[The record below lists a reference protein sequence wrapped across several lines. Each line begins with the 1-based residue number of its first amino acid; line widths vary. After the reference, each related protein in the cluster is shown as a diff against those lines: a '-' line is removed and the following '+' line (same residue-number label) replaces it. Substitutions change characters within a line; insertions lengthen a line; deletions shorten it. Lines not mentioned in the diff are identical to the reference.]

1 MSRHYSCTPSGHSG
15 ATPAAM
21 MCEQMIITRLKLVF
35 ILLLLPLSLQA
46 MTGKR
51 IVRVYID
58 DPEQRRWI
66 EQQVFDVAGRR
77 VSAYVDVVVNAEG
90 LQRLQQRGLRTAML
104 HDESLYKRT
113 WSPGMGV
120 FLTIDE
126 IESGLNQRADL
137 YPSITHLTSIGKSI
151 EGRDIRALRLSA
163 HPLEGEE
170 RATLLCFGG
179 IHAREVISPL
189 VVMHFLDYLLDNQY
203 DLAVQE
209 ILDQTDIWFIPCL
222 NPDGL
227 YHVEHVDNMWRKNR
241 RDNGDGTFGVD
252 LNRNF
257 SFQWGFD
264 NVGSSP
270 FTSQE
275 TYRGAGPFSEPE
287 SRALRDFLQEHDF
300 VASLSYHSYGNLVLF
315 PWAYT
320 AANTSHHSVFMNLA
334 LTMTAENG
342 YGYGNF
348 NLGSIYRVNGDSEDY
363 IYSYRGGNNPVFAFT
378 VEVGDSFFPAEED
391 VESLLAETLQANIDL
406 ARVAGLLSIN
416 PQLIL
421 PPRQP
426 ELSSSRPDDNGCFS
440 LYVID
445 SDSINRA
452 VDYALSELQ
461 ILDQSADASGAEN
474 ALWRLQGFVRM
485 PETPGS
491 DEMVYKSDC
500 RNRLPVKMT
509 TTIPIAVDSGMVFRL
524 RTKYFL
530 YTDLNFAYLQVS
542 TDSGNTFQNVA
553 GNLTTR
559 RNTYQKNRGNGIT
572 GISSG
577 WLQAEFDLSMFAGR
591 QIFLRFLVEPNIH
604 SENTRVMIDD
614 LSPLPV
620 AERSAPLMLSST
632 SSPLFQV
639 YQPQRLYYQVRSRD
653 SQSHLS
659 AWSAVCTVDIDFG
672 DKGDVNRDQIID
684 DNDLDL
690 CEDLALQRL
699 QDATVGQIYRSN
711 VAADGDSSINIVDIV
726 ALNKRMQTHD

>member
-1 MSRHYSCTPSGHSG
+1 
-15 ATPAAM
+15 
-21 MCEQMIITRLKLVF
+21 MCKQMIITRLKLFF
-35 ILLLLPLSLQA
+35 ILLLLPLLSQA

-58 DPEQRRWI
+58 DPGQRRWI
-66 EQQVFDVAGRR
+66 EQQVFDVAGRGM
-77 VSAYVDVVVNAEG
+77 SAYVDLVVNAAE
-90 LQRLQQRGLRTAML
+90 LQQLQQRGLRTEML

-120 FLTIDE
+120 FLTVDE
-126 IESGLNQRADL
+126 IESGLHQRTDQ
-137 YPSITHLTSIGKSI
+137 YPSITYLTSIGKSI
-151 EGRDIRALRLSA
+151 EGRDILALRLSA
-163 HPLEGEE
+163 NSPGVEG
-170 RATLLCFGG
+170 RASLLCFGG

-189 VVMHFLDYLLDNQY
+189 AVMRFLDYLLDNQH

-209 ILDQTDIWFIPCL
+209 ILDQADIWFIPCL

-227 YHVEHVDNMWRKNR
+227 YYVEHVDNMWRKNR

-270 FTSQE
+270 LPSRE
-275 TYRGAGPFSEPE
+275 TFRGAGPFSEPE

-300 VASLSYHSYGNLVLF
+300 VASLSFHSYGDLVLF
-315 PWAYT
+315 PWAYA
-320 AANTSHHSVFMNLA
+320 AANTQHHSVFMNLA
-334 LTMTAENG
+334 SAMTAENG

-363 IYSYRGGNNPVFAFT
+363 IYSHRGEDNPVFAFT
-378 VEVGDSFFPAEED
+378 VEVGDSFFPAEEE
-391 VESLLAETLQANIDL
+391 VESLLAETLQANINL
-406 ARVAGLLSIN
+406 ARVVDLLGIN

-426 ELSSSRPDDNGCFS
+426 GLISSRPDDNGCFY

-445 SDSINRA
+445 SDSINPA

-461 ILDQSADASGAEN
+461 VLNQSTDASGPEN

-509 TTIPIAVDSGMVFRL
+509 TTIPIEVDSGMVFHM
-524 RTKYFL
+524 RTRYFL

-542 TDSGNTFQNVA
+542 TDSGNTFQNIA
-553 GNLTTR
+553 GNLTTQ
-559 RNTYQKNRGNGIT
+559 RNTYQKNKGDGIT
-572 GISSG
+572 GISPG

-591 QIFLRFLVEPNIH
+591 RIILRFLVEPNIH
-604 SENTRVMIDD
+604 NENTWVMIDD
-614 LSPLPV
+614 LSPLPG
-620 AERSAPLMLSST
+620 AERAAPIMLST
-632 SSPLFQV
+632 PSSPLFQV

-653 SQSHLS
+653 NQSHLS

-672 DKGDVNRDQIID
+672 DKGDVNRDQIVD
-684 DNDLDL
+684 DNDLFL
-690 CEDLALQRL
+690 CEDLALHRL
-699 QDATVGQIYRSN
+699 QDATAGQIYRSN
-711 VAADGDSSINIVDIV
+711 IAADGDSSINIVDII
-726 ALNKRMQTHD
+726 ALNKRMQTP

>member
-1 MSRHYSCTPSGHSG
+1 MPRHYSCTTFGHHDV
-15 ATPAAM
+15 
-21 MCEQMIITRLKLVF
+21 QKKMINTRLKLVF
-35 ILLLLPLSLQA
+35 IFLLLPLLLQA

-58 DPEQRRWI
+58 DPDQRRWI
-66 EQQVFDVAGRR
+66 EQQVFDLAGRG
-77 VSAYVDVVVNAEG
+77 VSAYVDVVINAAE
-90 LQRLQQRGLRTAML
+90 LQRLQQRGLRTEML

-120 FLTIDE
+120 FLTVDE
-126 IESGLNQRADL
+126 IESGLNQRTDL

-151 EGRDIRALRLSA
+151 EGRDIWAMRLSD
-163 HPLEGEE
+163 HPPGGEE
-170 RATLLCFGG
+170 RATLLYFGG
-179 IHAREVISPL
+179 IHAREIITPL
-189 VVMHFLDYLLDNQY
+189 VVMRFLDYLLDNQH
-203 DLAVQE
+203 DITVQE
-209 ILDQTDIWFIPCL
+209 ILNQTDIWFIPCL

-241 RDNGDGTFGVD
+241 RNNGDGTFGVD

-270 FTSQE
+270 FTSRE

-287 SRALRDFLQEHDF
+287 SRALRDFLQEQDV
-300 VASLSYHSYGNLVLF
+300 VASLSFHSYGNLLLF

-363 IYSYRGGNNPVFAFT
+363 IYSYRGENNPVFAFT
-378 VEVGDSFFPAEED
+378 VEVGDSFFPAEEK
-391 VESLLAETLQANIDL
+391 VESLVEENLRVCLELACVADL
-406 ARVAGLLSIN
+406 LGIN

-421 PPRQP
+421 PPQQP
-426 ELSSSRPDDNGCFS
+426 KLSSSHPNDNGCFS
-440 LYVID
+440 LQVID

-461 ILDQSADASGAEN
+461 IIDQSVDAFEAEN

-509 TTIPIAVDSGMVFRL
+509 TTIPIEVDSGMVFRL

-542 TDSGNTFQNVA
+542 TDSGNSFQNVA

-559 RNTYQKNRGNGIT
+559 RNTYQKNKGNGIT
-572 GISSG
+572 GISPG

-604 SENTRVMIDD
+604 NENTWVMIDD
-614 LSPLPV
+614 FSPLPV
-620 AERSAPLMLSST
+620 AERSVPIILSST
-632 SSPLFQV
+632 SSPLLQV

-672 DKGDVNRDQIID
+672 DKGDVNRDHIVD
-684 DNDLDL
+684 DNDLVL

-711 VAADGDSSINIVDIV
+711 VAADGDSAINVIDIV